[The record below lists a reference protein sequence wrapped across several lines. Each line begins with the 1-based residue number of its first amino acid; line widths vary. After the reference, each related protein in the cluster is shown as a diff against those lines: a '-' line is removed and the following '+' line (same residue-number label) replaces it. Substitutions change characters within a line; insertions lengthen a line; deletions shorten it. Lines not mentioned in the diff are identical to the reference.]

1 MSAKTRNVGDMTRT
15 VVLAAV
21 LSAAAA
27 GTGQGQLPDWIPQVR
42 GYFLNVPIGMAQGPF
57 SDAAQADFQRLRL
70 MMRPRYGSVSFDL
83 AYEQLLTLRSDSG
96 MGAIG
101 GLGAAASL
109 GGGDWLG
116 LQGTLRETE
125 HLDWRHR
132 VDRLSVGYSSGVM
145 EAIVGRQPVSWATT
159 LFLTPADPFAPFDP
173 SDPFREY
180 RGGVDAVRVR
190 ASPGQFTE
198 VDGVLRMASFGEADV
213 ITALGRARTAVG
225 SWEIAVWGGI
235 LHEELALSAAATVS
249 VAGGVLRGEGVYRRV
264 DGDDV
269 LRMAIGVD
277 RSFVVAGRNVYLIAE
292 YQRDGFGA
300 ASPDELLETIVSV
313 PALRGEM
320 QVYGRDEMVVQCS
333 VELHPLVSADA
344 LAVWNLNDPS
354 VLLGPGVSYAA
365 TSEVSLRGGLYLG
378 IGTGTSDA
386 GLPGSEFGIVPTTG
400 YLSVSWFF

>member
-1 MSAKTRNVGDMTRT
+1 MKRT

-21 LSAAAA
+21 LSAAAV
-27 GTGQGQLPDWIPQVR
+27 GTGHGQLPDWVPQVR
-42 GYFLNVPIGMAQGPF
+42 GYFLNVPIGMARGPF
-57 SDAAQADFQRLRL
+57 SDAARADFQRLRL
-70 MMRPRYGSVSFDL
+70 MARPRYGPVSFDL

-125 HLDWRHR
+125 HLAWRHR
-132 VDRLSVGYSSGVM
+132 VDRLSLGFSTGVV
-145 EAIVGRQPVSWATT
+145 EAIVGRQPISWATT

-180 RGGVDAVRVR
+180 RGGVDAVRLR

-198 VDGVLRMASFGEADV
+198 IDGVLRMATFGEEDLV
-213 ITALGRARTAVG
+213 TALGRARTAVG
-225 SWEIAVWGGI
+225 PWEIAVWGGV

-249 VAGGVLRGEGVYRRV
+249 VAGGVLRGEAVYRRV
-264 DGDDV
+264 DGNDV
-269 LRMAIGVD
+269 LRMTIGAD
-277 RSFVVAGRNVYLIAE
+277 RSFVVAGRNVYLVAE

-300 ASPDELLETIVSV
+300 ASPDDLLETLLSV
-313 PALRGEM
+313 PARRGEM
-320 QVYGRDEMVVQCS
+320 QVYGRDEMVVQGS

-344 LAVWNLNDPS
+344 LMIWNLNDPS

-365 TSEVSLRGGLYLG
+365 TGEVSLRGGVYFGL
-378 IGTGTSDA
+378 GTGTNDA